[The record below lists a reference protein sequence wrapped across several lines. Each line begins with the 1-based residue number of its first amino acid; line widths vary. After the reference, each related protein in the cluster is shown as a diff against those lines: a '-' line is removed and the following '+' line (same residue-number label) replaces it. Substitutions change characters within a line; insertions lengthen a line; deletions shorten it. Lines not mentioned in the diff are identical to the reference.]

1 MTRTLI
7 GFDSLGIPCVKV
19 TKGTINPRTEPD
31 ANVGSFYYNSKWAK
45 DVKLV
50 GMTNTPYT
58 GGNYYIPSGSTSSN
72 YQKSTY
78 VPASGA
84 MIVAMRNTFFGSA
97 LPYSLPLWD
106 MKVRKNADNHY
117 VEQYRSRRQGSEDP
131 SGREPGYYT
140 TWDRGRSAW
149 WANRGDDPEFPY
161 RAMGNGLF
169 YYANMYGENNADQV
183 TPEIVVWRLPG
194 NNVAIQNGSSGSPSA
209 GQRVVEITENF
220 CRVAKPGFDTR
231 TATATQLAFDSS
243 GRPLAAIKSGDISLP
258 IGTTQI
264 ELGYA
269 VDPTTICDMVLY
281 TGSTIVFPMSQFG
294 ESLICEYWFSGTK
307 LFISNNTRA
316 CRCRYIVFAN
326 DKLSTSSGANKV
338 LRQFNDGTEDVVQ
351 FLRPGAAA
359 TPRFADIV
367 LDSRWPAI
375 QILAEG
381 YQAIGS
387 QPNYTPPGSINA
399 GQSFT
404 VNFPNTGGVFPFVK
418 YMTVHDYGSN
428 GILVRPPMS
437 GITEN
442 YNNQAQYH
450 MGNSTYCTVTS
461 NQATFW
467 TFKGNPEFE
476 RYTSGWTF
484 DYPADPIIGIRYYI
498 LGLPT

>member
-1 MTRTLI
+1 MTKTLI
-7 GFDSLGIPCVKV
+7 GLDSSGVPCVKI
-19 TKGTINPRTEPD
+19 TKGSINPVTEPD
-31 ANVGSFYYNSKWAK
+31 TNVGSFYYNSKWSK
-45 DVKLV
+45 DIKLV

-58 GGNYYIPSGSTSSN
+58 GANYYVPSGSNINT

-78 VPASGA
+78 VPTSNA
-84 MIVAMRNTFFGSA
+84 MIVALRNSFFGSD
-97 LPYSLPLWD
+97 LMYDLPLWD
-106 MKVRKNADNHY
+106 MKVRKIADNHY

-131 SGREPGYYT
+131 QGREPGYYT

-149 WANRGDDPEFPY
+149 WANRGDDPGFPY
-161 RAMGNGLF
+161 GAMGNGCF
-169 YYANMYGENNADQV
+169 YYGNMYGENNANQV

-194 NNVAIQNGSSGSPSA
+194 DNTAILNGAPLSPVP
-209 GQRVVEITENF
+209 GQQSIQINKDF
-220 CRVAKPGFDTR
+220 CRVAKPGYDVTV
-231 TATATQLAFDSS
+231 ATPTQLAFDSS
-243 GRPLAAIKSGDISLP
+243 GRPLSIIKAGDIALP
-258 IGTTQI
+258 IGTTEV
-264 ELGYA
+264 ELGHA

-307 LFISNNTRA
+307 MYISNTTAA
-316 CRCRYIVFAN
+316 CRCRYLVFAK

-338 LRQFNDGTEDVVQ
+338 LRQFDDGTHDVVQ
-351 FLRPGAAA
+351 FLRPGAADP
-359 TPRFADIV
+359 PRLADII
-367 LDSRWPAI
+367 LDSRWPSL
-375 QILAEG
+375 QLLAEG
-381 YQAIGS
+381 YQTIGP
-387 QPNYTPPGSINA
+387 QPNRTPPGSVNT

-442 YNNQAQYH
+442 YDNQTQYH
-450 MGNSTYCTVTS
+450 MGNSTYCTVSS

-498 LGLPT
+498 LGIPT